1 MSNYYQNLLEE
12 LKNINH
18 KKIKNNIFQELE
30 LDAYCFNVHDTDT
43 ISVLF
48 KYNNETIK
56 YNIRLLGI
64 DAPELKSKNLYE
76 RELCIKG
83 TEYLKQLILNKII
96 KLKTHKP
103 DKYGRMLGVISTI
116 DINSININKDSIEK
130 GYCREYYGD
139 AKKDWN
145 LTNSNLLSNVNKD
158 NKIEIKIIDSYPL
171 NKKRRNYVRRCKKV
185 L

>member
-1 MSNYYQNLLEE
+1 MSDHYQELLKEF
-12 LKNINH
+12 KNIDY

-48 KYNNETIK
+48 KYNQEVIK
-56 YNIRLLGI
+56 YNIRLMGL
-64 DAPELKSKNLYE
+64 DAPELKSKDLNE

-83 TEYLKQLILNKII
+83 TEYLKQLILNKLI
-96 KLKTHKP
+96 KVKTYKT
-103 DKYGRMLGVISTI
+103 DKYGRMLGSISTL
-116 DINSININKDSIEK
+116 DNNPININEDLIKK
-130 GYCREYYGD
+130 GYCREYHGD

-145 LTNSNLLSNVNKD
+145 LIDSNPLPSINKD
-158 NKIEIKIIDSYPL
+158 KNVEINIIMSNQSDKP
-171 NKKRRNYVRRCKKV
+171 RRRYIRRCKKV

>member
-1 MSNYYQNLLEE
+1 MSDHYQELLKEF
-12 LKNINH
+12 KNIDY

-48 KYNNETIK
+48 KYNQEVIK
-56 YNIRLLGI
+56 YNIRLMGL
-64 DAPELKSKNLYE
+64 DAPELKSKDLNE

-83 TEYLKQLILNKII
+83 TEYLKQLILNKLI
-96 KLKTHKP
+96 KVKTYKT
-103 DKYGRMLGVISTI
+103 DKYGRMLGSISTL
-116 DINSININKDSIEK
+116 DTNPININEDLIKK

-145 LTNSNLLSNVNKD
+145 L
-158 NKIEIKIIDSYPL
+158 IDSNPL
-171 NKKRRNYVRRCKKV
+171 PSINKEKTVEINIISPLESNKPRRRYIRRCKKV